1 MVCVGR
7 FMEVSASRSK
17 IVKMESMSDKSTSLS
32 MERLTHNSQ
41 NYKWTVNLIIKY
53 TQKILAVE
61 SVDRLKSK
69 NKITHTHPHVI
80 TMSNKNNTVVQIIK

>member
-1 MVCVGR
+1 
-7 FMEVSASRSK
+7 
-17 IVKMESMSDKSTSLS
+17 MESMSDKSTSLS

>member
-1 MVCVGR
+1 
-7 FMEVSASRSK
+7 
-17 IVKMESMSDKSTSLS
+17 MSDKSTSLS

-53 TQKILAVE
+53 MQKILAVE
-61 SVDRLKSK
+61 SVDRLKSE
-69 NKITHTHPHVI
+69 NKITHAHPHVI

>member
-1 MVCVGR
+1 
-7 FMEVSASRSK
+7 
-17 IVKMESMSDKSTSLS
+17 MESMSDKSTSLS

-61 SVDRLKSK
+61 SVDRLKSE

-80 TMSNKNNTVVQIIK
+80 TMSKCQIKTTL

>member
-41 NYKWTVNLIIKY
+41 NYKLTVNLIIKY

-61 SVDRLKSK
+61 SVDRLKSE
-69 NKITHTHPHVI
+69 NKITHPHVI

>member
-1 MVCVGR
+1 
-7 FMEVSASRSK
+7 
-17 IVKMESMSDKSTSLS
+17 MSDKSTSLS

-61 SVDRLKSK
+61 SVDRLKSE

-80 TMSNKNNTVVQIIK
+80 TMSNKNNTVVQIIKKFPTFISFTALQIIY

>member
-1 MVCVGR
+1 
-7 FMEVSASRSK
+7 MEVSASRSR

-32 MERLTHNSQ
+32 MERLTHNSK

-61 SVDRLKSK
+61 SVDRLKSE
-69 NKITHTHPHVI
+69 NKITHTHPYVI

>member
-1 MVCVGR
+1 
-7 FMEVSASRSK
+7 
-17 IVKMESMSDKSTSLS
+17 MESMSDKSTSLS
-32 MERLTHNSQ
+32 MERLIHNSQ

-61 SVDRLKSK
+61 SVDRLKSE
-69 NKITHTHPHVI
+69 NKITHTGTYPHVI

>member
-1 MVCVGR
+1 
-7 FMEVSASRSK
+7 
-17 IVKMESMSDKSTSLS
+17 MSDKSTSLS

-61 SVDRLKSK
+61 SVDRLKSE
-69 NKITHTHPHVI
+69 NKITHTYPHVI
-80 TMSNKNNTVVQIIK
+80 TTSNKYNTVVQIIKKFPTFISFTALQIIY

>member
-1 MVCVGR
+1 
-7 FMEVSASRSK
+7 
-17 IVKMESMSDKSTSLS
+17 MSDKSTSLS

-41 NYKWTVNLIIKY
+41 NYKWTVNLIIKD

-61 SVDRLKSK
+61 SVDRLKSE

>member
-1 MVCVGR
+1 
-7 FMEVSASRSK
+7 
-17 IVKMESMSDKSTSLS
+17 MESMSDKSTSLS

-41 NYKWTVNLIIKY
+41 NYKLTVNLIIKY

-61 SVDRLKSK
+61 SVDRLKSE
-69 NKITHTHPHVI
+69 NKITHAHPHVI

>member
-1 MVCVGR
+1 
-7 FMEVSASRSK
+7 
-17 IVKMESMSDKSTSLS
+17 MSDKSTSLS

-61 SVDRLKSK
+61 SVDRLKSE

>member
-1 MVCVGR
+1 
-7 FMEVSASRSK
+7 MEVSASRSR

>member
-1 MVCVGR
+1 
-7 FMEVSASRSK
+7 MEVSASRSK